1 MENERN
7 LFNKINSEKGET
19 STFVL
24 FLLGTNLIMSSLSFM
39 ALSRISDNIDDIKN
53 SLEATPTP
61 TPVERSIDSFEN
73 SFNAGQLTPTPE
85 PTP

>member
-19 STFVL
+19 SPFVL
-24 FLLGTNLIMSSLSFM
+24 VLLGTNLIISSLSLL

-61 TPVERSIDSFEN
+61 TPAGIDINSFEN
-73 SFNAGQLTPTPE
+73 SFTSDQLTPTPE

>member
-19 STFVL
+19 SPFVL
-24 FLLGTNLIMSSLSFM
+24 VLLGTNLIISSLSLL

-61 TPVERSIDSFEN
+61 AGIDINSFEN
-73 SFNAGQLTPTPE
+73 SFTSDQLTPTPE